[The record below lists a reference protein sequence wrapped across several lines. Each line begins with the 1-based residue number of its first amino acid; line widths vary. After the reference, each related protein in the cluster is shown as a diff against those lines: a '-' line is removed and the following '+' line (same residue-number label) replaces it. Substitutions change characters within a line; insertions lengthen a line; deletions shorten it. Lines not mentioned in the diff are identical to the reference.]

1 MGQYNAELSEEN
13 TIALVKPIVQ
23 EKTLVHG
30 TPIDQRAWQAADEF
44 EGNFFSIG
52 WTGGGRMKCWSKR
65 QCNDAGRSWHV
76 KGEPTAIFQ

>member
-13 TIALVKPIVQ
+13 TVALVKPIVQ

-52 WTGGGRMKCWSKR
+52 
-65 QCNDAGRSWHV
+65 
-76 KGEPTAIFQ
+76 